1 MTKHQYRYLSAD
13 PGAGKTE
20 WAIRKVARTIAFN
33 PVLMVVPTRN
43 LCDEIERRS
52 SGQIESI
59 HAGRYPG
66 EPIGPRIQE
75 IMAQCNRTHHNRALV
90 ITDAAYSHLH
100 VRYDSWV
107 VIKDEPEEPLQITTL
122 DCTDSHRFIAEHV
135 FHFEPHAQREEF
147 YRLRVRR
154 PLTWPMS
161 TELDS
166 VFGRLFEL
174 QEYLLEDAH
183 YEVLVDRDAWDLG
196 HRLRYSVF
204 QLPEAWADWGEVWFM
219 GANFE
224 DSLIY
229 NQWRHLGVEWIAH
242 DTRLPVMPTDRLRI
256 HYLFDD
262 IAWSAQTR
270 SRVRSGQTNLAWY
283 LEWIRQELPSGN
295 YVYVANNGYD
305 DQVLDLPGTRMP
317 AECHGLNQW
326 REETNCVLLASYHQ
340 FQGDELFYQY
350 YKTSTADIRGM
361 RNAQY
366 YVQQLTRTNIR
377 VYDSDLPVNAYV
389 PTLREALDIMK
400 YFRDARIVSPFGQ
413 EWVLRANWQP
423 KELLDDLA
431 PDQEWLT
438 MGPNTF
444 ADAVAVGPDGQV
456 IDADPQMV
464 NTPSNG
470 TARPFQ
476 QKTAPL
482 YNIMKRK
489 IAEMGPS
496 GSAAQ
501 KARGTRGDGLPQGG
515 RRATKWPGSP
525 YVQMILDWSQ
535 ECSLDL
541 WTGTRDQFK
550 KSMPWFTPGLFRT
563 GSRMTKDNCL
573 GVSIL
578 GFDFDDARFTD
589 AEAAEIFRGIEHL
602 IYTTVSHDPRRP
614 FRKLRIVVPISR
626 PMSRSEHERIM
637 AYYSHEFGRLG
648 KGEIDPATTGAERK
662 FYIPHFESETN
673 WVRNRKSPLNVDRL
687 LLKIPK
693 MPLVQA
699 PQRSDLVAVN
709 RDPSSQAEQDD
720 IRDRIQAVIDSMA
733 PHDRSHKATRVGGM
747 LRRIPTEEHEQ
758 WFARLQAAG
767 CDRSAIKSARAYSR
781 QT

>member
-1 MTKHQYRYLSAD
+1 MSRHQYRYLSAD

-20 WAIRKVARTIAFN
+20 WAIKKVARTLAYN

-43 LCDEIERRS
+43 LCDEIQRRS
-52 SGQIESI
+52 GGQIEAI
-59 HAGRYPG
+59 HSGVLLG
-66 EPIGPRIQE
+66 EPVGPHIQARMSE
-75 IMAQCNRTHHNRALV
+75 CNRTHHNRAFV

-107 VIKDEPEEPLQITTL
+107 VIKDEPEEPLMIQNL
-122 DCTDSHRFIAEHV
+122 DTTDSWRFIAEHV
-135 FHFEPHAQREEF
+135 FHFDPHPTRDEF
-147 YRLRVRR
+147 YRLRVRK
-154 PLTWPMS
+154 PLTYSMS

-166 VFGRLFEL
+166 VFGPLFEL
-174 QEYLLEDAH
+174 AEYLYADAH
-183 YEVLVDRDAWDLG
+183 YEVLVDRDSWDQG

-204 QLPEAWADWGEVWFM
+204 QLPEAWSDWGEVWFM

-229 NQWRHLGVEWIAH
+229 NQWRHLGVEWIPH
-242 DTRLPVMPTDRLRI
+242 STQLPTMPTDRLRI

-270 SRVRSGQTNLAWY
+270 NRVRSGQTNLAWY
-283 LEWIRQELPSGN
+283 LDWIRTEMPNGN

-305 DQVLDLPGTRMP
+305 DEVLSLTGQRMP

-389 PTLREALDIMK
+389 PTLREALDILK

-413 EWVLRANWQP
+413 EWRLRANWEP
-423 KELLDDLA
+423 RELLDDTV

-444 ADAVAVGPDGQV
+444 ANAVAVGPDGQV
-456 IDADPQMV
+456 IESFMETA
-464 NTPSNG
+464 SND
-470 TARPFQ
+470 TANALFTPFQ
-476 QKTAPL
+476 QKTASL
-482 YNIMKRK
+482 YNIMKRN
-489 IAEMGPS
+489 IAETGPS
-496 GSAAQ
+496 GS
-501 KARGTRGDGLPQGG
+501 KATGASDTRIDGLPQGG
-515 RRATKWPGSP
+515 RRATRWPGSP
-525 YVQMILDWSQ
+525 WIQMILDWSQ
-535 ECSLDL
+535 ECSLAD
-541 WTGTRDQFK
+541 WSGSRDQFK
-550 KSMPWFTPGLFRT
+550 KNLPWFCPGLFRT
-563 GSRMTKDNCL
+563 GSSMRKENCL

-578 GFDFDDARFTD
+578 GFDFDDARFTNR
-589 AEAAEIFRGIEHL
+589 EVEEIFRGTEHL
-602 IYTTVSHDPRRP
+602 IYTTVSHDSQKP

-626 PMSRSEHERIM
+626 PISRSEHERIM
-637 AYYSHEFGRLG
+637 AYYSHEFGKLG

-662 FYIPHFESETN
+662 FYIPHFESDTH
-673 WVRNRKSPLNVDRL
+673 WVRNRKTPLNVDRL

-693 MPLVQA
+693 VPLVQA
-699 PQRSDLVAVN
+699 PQRGDLIPVN
-709 RDPSSQAEQDD
+709 YDPVQAGADALQ
-720 IRDRIQAVIDSMA
+720 RIQAVIASMT
-733 PHDRSHKATRVGGM
+733 PGDRSHKATRVGGM
-747 LRRIPTEEHEQ
+747 LRNIDPALHEQ
-758 WFARLQAAG
+758 VFQDLRLAG
-767 CDRSAIKSARAYSR
+767 VDPAAIKSARRYANG
-781 QT
+781 T

>member
-20 WAIRKVARTIAFN
+20 WAIRKVRRTIAFN

-52 SGQIESI
+52 NGQIEAI

-75 IMAQCNRTHHNRALV
+75 IMSGCNRTHHNRALV

-107 VIKDEPEEPLQITTL
+107 VIKDEPEEPLMIRNL
-122 DCTDSHRFIAEHV
+122 DCTDSHAFIAEHV
-135 FHFEPHAQREEF
+135 FHFDVHPTRTEF

-154 PLTWPMS
+154 PLTYSMS

-166 VFGRLFEL
+166 VFGPLFEL
-174 QEYLLEDAH
+174 QEYLLEDAY

-204 QLPEAWADWGEVWFM
+204 QLPAAWADWGEVWFM

-270 SRVRSGQTNLAWY
+270 NRVRSGQTNLAWY
-283 LEWIRQELPSGN
+283 LEWIRQELPGGN

-305 DQVLDLPGTRMP
+305 DEVLNLPGQRMP

-326 REETNCVLLASYHQ
+326 RDQTNCVLLASYHQ

-389 PTLREALDIMK
+389 PTLREALDILK
-400 YFRDARIVSPFGQ
+400 YFPEARVLAPFGRG
-413 EWVLRANWQP
+413 EWRLRPNWQP
-423 KELLDDLA
+423 RELLDDTV
-431 PDQEWLT
+431 PEQSWLT

-444 ADAVAVGPDGQV
+444 ADAVAVGSDGQV
-456 IDADPQMV
+456 IDPDIAV
-464 NTPSNG
+464 EKTASSG
-470 TARPFQ
+470 TAIPFL
-476 QKTAPL
+476 QKTASL
-482 YNIMKRK
+482 YNIMTRK
-489 IAEMGPS
+489 FAETGPIR
-496 GSAAQ
+496 SAKGA
-501 KARGTRGDGLPQGG
+501 GDIRDDGRPQGG
-515 RRATKWPGSP
+515 RPRTWPIHP
-525 YVQMILDWSQ
+525 YIQMILDWSQ

-541 WTGTRDQFK
+541 WTGTRDSFK

-589 AEAAEIFRGIEHL
+589 AEAADIFRGTEHL
-602 IYTTVSHDPRRP
+602 IYTTVSHDPRKP

-626 PMSRSEHERIM
+626 PISRSEHERIM
-637 AYYSHEFGRLG
+637 AYYSHEFGKLG

-662 FYIPHFESETN
+662 FYIPHFESITN
-673 WVRNRKSPLNVDRL
+673 AQYRRKSPLDVDRL

-693 MPLVQA
+693 VPLVQA
-699 PQRSDLVAVN
+699 PQRSDLIPVAAIANPGLITDGV
-709 RDPSSQAEQDD
+709 RDEIQ
-720 IRDRIQAVIDSMA
+720 RIIDSMV
-733 PHDRSHKATRVGGM
+733 PGDRSYKATKIGGM
-747 LRRIPTEEHEQ
+747 LKKIPREEHEH
-758 WFARLQAAG
+758 WFAKLQAAG
-767 CDRSAIKSARAYSR
+767 CDRGAIRSARTYAER
-781 QT
+781 P